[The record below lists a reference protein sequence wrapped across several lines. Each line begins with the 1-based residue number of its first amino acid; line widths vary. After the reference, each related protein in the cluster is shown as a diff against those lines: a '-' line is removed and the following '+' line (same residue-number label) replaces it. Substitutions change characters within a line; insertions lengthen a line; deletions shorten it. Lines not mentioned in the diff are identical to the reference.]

1 MRKNKSHS
9 EKKNASIR
17 DLDLSNRLI
26 CDKKMQKDS
35 YFWETISTLTE
46 NKCHASAMNDIV

>member
-26 CDKKMQKDS
+26 CDKKCKKIPIFGKQFQLSRK
-35 YFWETISTLTE
+35 T
-46 NKCHASAMNDIV
+46 NAMLRQ